1 MQELM
6 KFENGEFGEIR
17 TAVVDGEPWFVASY
31 VCEYFGVTNRN
42 RVMQAVDDDDKG
54 GTQMNTPGGV
64 QVLTT
69 VNEAGLYTLL
79 FALQPT
85 KARGVTAEYIDERMK
100 KIKAFKHWIT
110 HEVIPSIRKHGGC
123 MISGKF
129 SNAQTD
135 PRALTYMQTAYAEKQ
150 KMLIKLEEEDMI
162 IQSKTEYYDKVLDS
176 KNSFN
181 VTQIAKDYGMSAK
194 SMNKLL
200 EKLRVQYLT
209 DKQWVLYQDYANKG
223 YTKSKTFYDG
233 NGNAHMHTCWTQ
245 KGRRFIYEILKA
257 NDVIPLNEVQN
268 AGAYD
273 SVDDKI

>member
-1 MQELM
+1 MQEIM
-6 KFENGEFGEIR
+6 EFKNGEFENGIQCYEQDG
-17 TAVVDGEPWFVASY
+17 TAYLNLD
-31 VCEYFGVTNRN
+31 
-42 RVMQAVDDDDKG
+42 AV
-54 GTQMNTPGGV
+54 
-64 QVLTT
+64 
-69 VNEAGLYTLL
+69 
-79 FALQPT
+79 
-85 KARGVTAEYIDERMK
+85 ARGLGFTQVKNGVEYVRWERVNGYLAELGFCPLLGKDSYIPENIFYRLAMKAKNATAEK
-100 KIKAFKHWIT
+100 FQAWIAD
-110 HEVIPSIRKHGGC
+110 EVIPSNRKHGGY

-135 PRALTYMQTAYAEKQ
+135 SSALTYMQTAYAEKQ
-150 KMLIKLEEEDMI
+150 KMIIKLEKKDMI
-162 IQSKTEYYDKVLDS
+162 IQSKAEYYDKVLDS

-233 NGNAHMHTCWTQ
+233 NGNAHMHTRWTQ
-245 KGRRFIYEILKA
+245 KGRLFIYEILKA